1 MVDQDKF
8 GARLRSLMD
17 DHTPSEDEQVLV
29 QTLSDKVQQGSAM
42 LQTFHSEGWPYIAQ
56 FLQDGI
62 DAAEKLIL
70 SGEYEDEP
78 KKSAELRG
86 QIRGYK
92 ALLGLPARTQQEI
105 EMDERELRELTERP

>member
-17 DHTPSEDEQVLV
+17 DNTPSPDEMELVQVLSDSV
-29 QTLSDKVQQGSAM
+29 QRKSAM
-42 LQTFHSEGWPYIAQ
+42 LQTFYSEGWPYIAQ
-56 FLQDGI
+56 ELQDGI

-92 ALLGLPARTQQEI
+92 ALLGLPARVQQEI
-105 EMDERELRELTERP
+105 EIDEQELQNLRP